1 MSASTVI
8 GDVTQ
13 TLKDLLTSEQRPAQL
28 FTVSHGSPAEETT
41 PESAAKPVIN
51 LFLFR
56 VAENP
61 HAKNQEWEPVG
72 DDRLRYPPLAL
83 NLFYLLTPF
92 AKDKIDEHRVLGEA
106 MRVFHE
112 NSVIEAPLLKGVLAD
127 TSEELKLDLLQTS
140 FEDLARVWT
149 ALTKPYRLSVCY
161 EARIA
166 LVDSLFEREGRR
178 VIEKELRFVKSR

>member
-13 TLKDLLTSEQRPAQL
+13 TLKDLLTSEQRPAGS
-28 FTVSHGSPAEETT
+28 FTVSHTSPAEQTT
-41 PESAAKPVIN
+41 PDSSTKPLIN

-56 VAENP
+56 VTENP
-61 HAKNQEWEPVG
+61 YAKNQEWEPVG

-92 AKDKIDEHRVLGEA
+92 ANDKVDEHRVLGEA

-112 NSVIEAPLLKGVLAD
+112 NSVIEAPLLKGALAD

-140 FEDLARVWT
+140 FEDLARIWT

-166 LVDSLFEREGRR
+166 LVDALFERETSR
-178 VIEKELRFVKSR
+178 VIEKELRFVKSS